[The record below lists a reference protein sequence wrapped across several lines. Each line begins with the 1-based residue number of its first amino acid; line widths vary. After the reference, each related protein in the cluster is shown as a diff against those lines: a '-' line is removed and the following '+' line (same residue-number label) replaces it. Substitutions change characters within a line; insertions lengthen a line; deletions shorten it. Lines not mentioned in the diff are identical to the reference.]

1 LPYRIFRPFE
11 AVIPVIV
18 TDKGEVL
25 DAEAAANRGFDG
37 LHGWM
42 TKAEKVWNANRSAP
56 ISFIQQLD
64 YYSKLASQFPLAPLR
79 VVYAKSGTNPAACVL
94 RGGLAVIENK
104 LYWSALHIEAEA
116 YYITALLNSETT
128 RSRSEA
134 LQSRGQWG
142 ARDFDKVMFNL
153 PIPRFDA
160 TDPLHNAIAKA
171 AREAEALAASVP
183 LPENIKFQR
192 ARGLVRA
199 ALTEGRGCAKDRRAR
214 GNTSRWRIR
223 CRHDRA

>member
-1 LPYRIFRPFE
+1 M
-11 AVIPVIV
+11 
-18 TDKGEVL
+18 L

-42 TKAEKVWNANRSAP
+42 KKAEKTWNANKRSDMKLVELFDYFA
-56 ISFIQQLD
+56 QL
-64 YYSKLASQFPLAPLR
+64 SSQFPLAPLR

-104 LYWSALHIEAEA
+104 LYWSALRIEAET

-134 LQSRGQWG
+134 FQSRGQWG
-142 ARDFDKVMFNL
+142 ARDFDKVIFNL
-153 PIPRFDA
+153 PIPRFDLS
-160 TDPLHNAIAKA
+160 DPLHNAIAGA
-171 AREAEALAASVP
+171 AREAEVIAASLL
-183 LPENIKFQR
+183 LPGNIKFQR

-199 ALTEGRGCAKDRRAR
+199 ALTEGGVAH
-214 GNTSRWRIR
+214 RI
-223 CRHDRA
+223 DALVATLLDGV

>member
-1 LPYRIFRPFE
+1 
-11 AVIPVIV
+11 
-18 TDKGEVL
+18 VL
-25 DAEAAANRGFDG
+25 DADAAANRGFDG

-42 TKAEKVWNANRSAP
+42 TKAEKVWKDNRSAP

-64 YYSKLASQFPLAPLR
+64 YYGKLVSQFPLAPLR
-79 VVYAKSGTNPAACVL
+79 VVYTKSGTNPAACVL

-104 LYWSALHIEAEA
+104 LYWSALHIEAET

-128 RSRSEA
+128 RSRIA
-134 LQSRGQWG
+134 AFQSRGQWG

-160 TDPLHNAIAKA
+160 NNSHHNAIAEA

-199 ALTEGRGCAKDRRAR
+199 ALTEAGVAQ
-214 GNTSRWRIR
+214 RI
-223 CRHDRA
+223 DALVATLLDGG

>member
-1 LPYRIFRPFE
+1 LPYRVFRPFE
-11 AVIPVIV
+11 AVVPA

-25 DAEAAANRGFDG
+25 DSEAAANRGFDG

-42 TKAEKVWNANRSAP
+42 KKAEKVWNANRSAT

-64 YYSKLASQFPLAPLR
+64 YYGKLASRFPLAPLR

-116 YYITALLNSETT
+116 SYITALLNSETT
-128 RSRSEA
+128 RSRYEA
-134 LQSRGQWG
+134 FQSRGQWG
-142 ARDFDKVMFNL
+142 ARDFDKVIFNL

-160 TDPLHNAIAKA
+160 NNPVHNAIAEA
-171 AREAEALAASVP
+171 AREAEVIAASLP

-199 ALTEGRGCAKDRRAR
+199 ALTDAGVAQQVDALVAR
-214 GNTSRWRIR
+214 LLDGV
-223 CRHDRA
+223 